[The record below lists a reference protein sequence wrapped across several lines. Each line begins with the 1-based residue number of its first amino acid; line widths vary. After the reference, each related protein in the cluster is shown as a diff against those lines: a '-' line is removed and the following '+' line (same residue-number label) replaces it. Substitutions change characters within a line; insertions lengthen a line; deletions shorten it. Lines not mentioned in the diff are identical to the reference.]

1 MTKSENGPPSASGKA
16 ATAASNQQPLP
27 KIGVSSAAGHLEIK
41 LDEDLRTNVGGFS
54 MIRRIIFASVGVIAL
69 TSAASAADMYVP
81 GPAGGPG
88 GYKDDYVPAPWAGF
102 YVGVNGGYGWGTPSS
117 KVTDLEII
125 GGTIIAEN
133 SANFTPEGGFGGGQI
148 GYNWQ
153 RGRFV
158 YGVEADIQAAN
169 IHGDAT
175 TGLAPG
181 ISATGSTDLDWFGTV
196 RGRLGYTCGSAL
208 FYGTAGFAFGGI
220 QDKLSKVDGAGAG
233 SVSKSETATG
243 YVVGGGVEYAVSPKW
258 SVKAEYQFIDLGK
271 DHLSVDAVAPLVL
284 AELDAEHSYNTVRVG
299 INYHF
304 LPSYEPLK

>member
-1 MTKSENGPPSASGKA
+1 
-16 ATAASNQQPLP
+16 
-27 KIGVSSAAGHLEIK
+27 
-41 LDEDLRTNVGGFS
+41 

-133 SANFTPEGGFGGGQI
+133 SANFTPAGGFGGGQI

-158 YGVEADIQAAN
+158 YSVEADIQAAN

-196 RGRLGYTCGSAL
+196 RGRLGYTCGSAPFL
-208 FYGTAGFAFGGI
+208 RDRPALPLAASRTNSP
-220 QDKLSKVDGAGAG
+220 KWMVRSG